1 MVQQL
6 SAVGKTWLPH
16 CWAHHNH
23 RNLQKDP
30 HDISPTVATCYNKKL
45 RNPRTKQKRNLH
57 DTTTAILVC
66 SARVLLNRPGTL
78 EPQLKACNPAELET
92 RLSGMLV
99 GEDTAAALHVQKG
112 GPKMQWFILVSPSRH
127 AFWGGIFH
135 Y

>member
-1 MVQQL
+1 
-6 SAVGKTWLPH
+6 
-16 CWAHHNH
+16 
-23 RNLQKDP
+23 
-30 HDISPTVATCYNKKL
+30 
-45 RNPRTKQKRNLH
+45 LH
-57 DTTTAILVC
+57 DTTTDILVC
-66 SARVLLNRPGTL
+66 PARVLLNRPGTL

-99 GEDTAAALHVQKG
+99 GEGIAAALHVQKG